1 MTKNSMLTRGSQT
14 EEIQDNNQRL
24 KINVSFQRVELSID
38 ITMHAIKATR
48 RHFIVL
54 LVHEA
59 DSNESQMLVRRR
71 RELTLARFKY
81 HRTWI
86 LNSNAERRMDIKLGH
101 FLRMRVCD
109 SVNMFSGC

>member
-1 MTKNSMLTRGSQT
+1 MLTRGSQT

-24 KINVSFQRVELSID
+24 KINVSFQRVELSVD